1 MKYENAAQAKENER
15 VVTILKDL
23 LFQLAD
29 DELTLGHRDSEWLGL
44 CPDIEGDVAFSSI
57 AQDEVGHA
65 VFFFDLLHELGE
77 EDPDSLAFGRGSKE
91 RRNAVLLERGNG
103 DWAYSIARHYFY
115 DVFDDLRLQAI
126 ADSSYQPLAHG
137 AAKIRREEYYHLMH
151 MHLWFTRLGK
161 AGGEAKERLEK
172 AVRGIWPELGGLIS
186 FGLHDQDL
194 LHHGIISF
202 DSRELRRRWTSR
214 MEAAFSEASLK
225 WPGEIPE
232 PLLDGRNGEHSEDL
246 DHLLSTMTEVYR
258 LDPAANW

>member
-1 MKYENAAQAKENER
+1 MKFENAAQAKQNER
-15 VVTILKDL
+15 VLTILKDL

-77 EDPDSLAFGRGSKE
+77 EDPDSLAFNRSSKA
-91 RRNAVLLERGNG
+91 RRNGVLLERGNG
-103 DWAYSIARHYFY
+103 DWAYSVARHYFY
-115 DVFDDLRLQAI
+115 DLFEDLRLQAI
-126 ADSSYQPLAHG
+126 ADSSYLPLAHG
-137 AAKIRREEYYHLMH
+137 AAKIRREEVYHLMH

-172 AVRGIWPELGGLIS
+172 AVQSIWPELGGLLS
-186 FGLHDQDL
+186 FGLHEQEL
-194 LHHGIISF
+194 LKHGIISF
-202 DSRELRRRWTSR
+202 DTHELRRRWTSR
-214 MEAAFSEASLK
+214 MKAAFSEAGLM

-232 PLLDGRNGEHSEDL
+232 PRMDGRKGEHSEEL
-246 DHLLSTMTEVYR
+246 DELLSTMTEVYR
-258 LDPAANW
+258 MDPAANW